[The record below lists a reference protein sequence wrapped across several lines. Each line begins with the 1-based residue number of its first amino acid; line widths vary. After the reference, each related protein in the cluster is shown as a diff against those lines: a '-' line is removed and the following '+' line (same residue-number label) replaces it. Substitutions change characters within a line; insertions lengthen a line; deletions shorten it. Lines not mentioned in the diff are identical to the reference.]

1 MADDMDK
8 TDERSAPLLD
18 ASIAAAKRKAAEM
31 PEGEPGDCNLCGE
44 YKARLVG
51 GACGRCSDLHGLP

>member
-8 TDERSAPLLD
+8 TDERSAPLLE
-18 ASIAAAKRKAAEM
+18 ASIAVARSIAASIPKGS
-31 PEGEPGDCNLCGE
+31 PGECRLCGE

-51 GACGRCSDLHGLP
+51 GACGRCRDLHGLA

>member
-18 ASIAAAKRKAAEM
+18 ASIAEARRKAAAI
-31 PEGEPGDCNLCGE
+31 PKGKAGECKLCGE

-51 GACGRCSDLHGLP
+51 GACGRCRDLHGLP